1 MKLNQTLNPISFAE
15 RKKIN
20 ENWEEIVRNIHLL
33 DGKISILAGGKDVEE
48 ILKRIDEAT
57 NGALTASEQAATATD
72 KAITAT
78 SNANS
83 ATSKANA
90 ATSKA
95 DTATTNANNKIVE
108 VNQVLADADIK
119 IKAAIK
125 ATDDAIIAKQNADT
139 ATSKAN
145 ASASKA
151 DVATGKATTATAQAD
166 EATAKAIKATTDT
179 LDAIAKAVEATK
191 QATEATEAAITATGK
206 ANESADK
213 ANVQA
218 EYAKTEG
225 DKAKVLTTD
234 LQKAHEDLMP
244 LKNDVVKATADANAA
259 TSNATSAYEKIKGW
273 GAATP
278 YTQGTT
284 YNKNNVVTYNGS
296 TYQAKHDSITQAPP
310 TTSAS
315 NDDWIL
321 LAQRGV
327 DGKGAVASVDGVL
340 PDGDGNVTLNHAN
353 KTDVTKALNDAKEYT
368 DEKIGSVD
376 FTETE
381 NSIADNTNKINAHEA
396 KKDNPHSVTKSQVGL
411 GNVDNVKQATKVE
424 FDAHEIA
431 TVSTSEVHG
440 MRVNEDDEFQFFK
453 NGEWHTIKGSGELA
467 VAPVSNLKAQA
478 NDEAT
483 KVDVTWQNPDNEE
496 YKETEVYKSTN
507 LLNVKKLEE
516 IKVQAES
523 IYKGTEQKTETEIK
537 HGQTLYFYA
546 VAYHVVVGNATPSE
560 VVMVSVT
567 GDDTKP
573 PGNATDITAI
583 AESNKVTLTWTNPK
597 DADFNKVKIVRK
609 LNGLPSTENDGDI
622 VYEGSANLY
631 VDASVE
637 NDVTYHYRWFVY
649 DNVGNVNQN
658 ESMAAEAT
666 PKEKPK
672 VQFYGVRI
680 DKSNSNPETA
690 VTRIGDA
697 VGLTAEDFWGVY
709 PYNAI
714 RAVLVKNGVVQAELN
729 KDLSHNYVASDGDI
743 FTEFPKF
750 WWKFENSP
758 THLEI
763 KIATAEVEG
772 FVSPAFAEKEK
783 IYIGR
788 YLGYELDGK
797 LRSVKGYEPT
807 GSKTIGDFRAI
818 AQANGAGYSQLPYL
832 ATLAVQ
838 VLYLVQYANLDSQAA
853 LGRGWVDS
861 PEGYAKTGG
870 TDGKGMNYGETTG
883 KLQMSIYGIED
894 FWGNKRQWLDGIVTD
909 ANNDILVSNGNFNDN
924 GDGYKKHANAGAVK
938 DDGGYIKDVMGGDI
952 TGFLNA
958 DKSGSSTTYYC
969 DSGYIRPT
977 RVAVFGGDRSY
988 ASYAGAF
995 SLSLLGAASG
1005 SYATVGAR
1013 LYFS

>member
-57 NGALTASEQAATATD
+57 NGALTAAEQATAATN

-78 SNANS
+78 NDANS
-83 ATSKANA
+83 ATSKANTA
-90 ATSKA
+90 ASKA
-95 DTATTNANNKIVE
+95 DTATTSANNKIVE
-108 VNQVLADADIK
+108 VNQALADADVK

-125 ATDDAIIAKQNADT
+125 ATDDAIIAKQNADA

-145 ASASKA
+145 TSASKA
-151 DVATGKATTATAQAD
+151 DVATGKATTATKQAD
-166 EATAKAIKATTDT
+166 EATAKAIEATTDT

-191 QATEATEAAITATGK
+191 QATEATEAALTATGK

-213 ANVQA
+213 ANAQA
-218 EYAKTEG
+218 EYAKAEG
-225 DKAKVLTTD
+225 DKANALTTD

-273 GAATP
+273 GAATL

-284 YNKNNVVTYNGS
+284 YNKNNVVTFNGS
-296 TYQAKHDSITQAPP
+296 TYQAKNDGITQAPP

-353 KTDVTKALNDAKEYT
+353 KTDVAKALNDAKKYT
-368 DEKIGSVD
+368 DEKIDSVD
-376 FTETE
+376 FTEIE
-381 NSIADNTNKINAHEA
+381 NSIADNTNKIN
-396 KKDNPHSVTKSQVGL
+396 V
-411 GNVDNVKQATKVE
+411 
-424 FDAHEIA
+424 HEIA
-431 TVSTSEVHG
+431 TVSMSEVHG
-440 MRVNEDDEFQFFK
+440 MRVNKDDEFQFFK
-453 NGEWHTIKGSGELA
+453 NGEWHTIKGGGELA

-507 LLNVKKLEE
+507 LLNIKKLEE
-516 IKVQAES
+516 IKAQAELV
-523 IYKGTEQKTETEIK
+523 YKGAEPKTETEIK

-546 VAYHVVVGNATPSE
+546 VAYHVVVGNVTPSE

-567 GDDTKP
+567 GEDTKP
-573 PGNATDITAI
+573 PGVITEFTASPGDGTV
-583 AESNKVTLTWTNPK
+583 ALAWVNPV
-597 DADFNKVKIVRK
+597 DDDFEKVKIMHKIDSPPTDVNDGESAYEGK
-609 LNGLPSTENDGDI
+609 GTNKELKDLENDKEH
-622 VYEGSANLY
+622 YFRAFTF
-631 VDASVE
+631 
-637 NDVTYHYRWFVY
+637 DV
-649 DNVGNVNQN
+649 NGNVNSDD
-658 ESMAAEAT
+658 SMQVTAT

-690 VTRIGDA
+690 ITRTGDA
-697 VGLTAEDFWGVY
+697 AGLTVEDFWNVY

-729 KDLSHNYVASDGDI
+729 KNLSHNYVASDGDI
-743 FTEFPKF
+743 FTEFSKF
-750 WWKFENSP
+750 WWKFENSS

-772 FVSPAFAEKEK
+772 FVSPAFESKEK

-797 LRSVKGYEPT
+797 LRSVKGYEPAD
-807 GSKTIGDFRAI
+807 SKTIGDFRVV
-818 AQANGAGYSQLPYL
+818 AQANGTGYSQLPYL
-832 ATLAVQ
+832 AILAVQ
-838 VLYLVQYANLDSQAA
+838 VLYLVQYANLDSQTA
-853 LGRGWVDS
+853 LGRGYVDGNTS
-861 PEGYAKTGG
+861 YAKTGG

-883 KLQMSIYGIED
+883 KLQMSLYGIED
-894 FWGNKRQWLDGIVTD
+894 FWGNKLQWLDGIVTD

-924 GDGYKKHANAGAVK
+924 GDGYTKHANTGAVK
-938 DDGGYIKDVMGGDI
+938 DDGGYIKDVLGGDI

-969 DSGYIRPT
+969 DSGHIRPT
-977 RVAVFGGDRSY
+977 KVANFGGYRSD

-995 SLSLLGAASG
+995 RLRLNYAASH
-1005 SYATVGAR
+1005 SVAAIGAR

>member
-33 DGKISILAGGKDVEE
+33 DGKISILSGGKDIEV

-57 NGALTASEQAATATD
+57 NGALIAAEQAVTATD
-72 KAITAT
+72 KAIVAT
-78 SNANS
+78 SDANG
-83 ATSKANA
+83 ATSKASAAANKADA
-90 ATSKA
+90 ATES
-95 DTATTNANNKIVE
+95 ANNKIME

-125 ATDDAIIAKQNADT
+125 ATDGAIIAKQNADV

-145 ASASKA
+145 VSADKADEATSKA
-151 DVATGKATTATAQAD
+151 ITATAQAD
-166 EATAKAIKATTDT
+166 EATAKAIDATQKAIEATDNATKAFNDIMLVINNFKATGDYS
-179 LDAIAKAVEATK
+179 ATK
-191 QATEATEAAITATGK
+191 QYDKYNVVLFNGSSFIALQDTIGNEPPTG
-206 ANESADK
+206 
-213 ANVQA
+213 
-218 EYAKTEG
+218 
-225 DKAKVLTTD
+225 TT
-234 LQKAHEDLMP
+234 
-244 LKNDVVKATADANAA
+244 TANAH
-259 TSNATSAYEKIKGW
+259 W
-273 GAATP
+273 
-278 YTQGTT
+278 QM
-284 YNKNNVVTYNGS
+284 
-296 TYQAKHDSITQAPP
+296 
-310 TTSAS
+310 
-315 NDDWIL
+315 
-321 LAQRGV
+321 LARRGV
-327 DGKGAVASVDGVL
+327 DGKGAVASVDGTL
-340 PDGDGNVTLNHAN
+340 PDGDGNVRLNHAN
-353 KTDVTKALNDAKEYT
+353 KTDVATALNSAKSYT
-368 DEKIGSVD
+368 DSKVD
-376 FTETE
+376 SIDFSEIEGDILTNQNAIADAAE
-381 NSIADNTNKINAHEA
+381 SIAT
-396 KKDNPHSVTKSQVGL
+396 HSKLVV
-411 GNVDNVKQATKVE
+411 A
-424 FDAHEIA
+424 DA
-431 TVSTSEVHG
+431 EVHG
-440 MRVNEDDEFQFFK
+440 MRVNADDEFQFFK
-453 NGEWHTIKGSGELA
+453 NGEWHTIKGGGELA

-483 KVDVTWQNPDNEE
+483 KVVVTWKNPDNEE

-516 IKVQAES
+516 IKVQAEL
-523 IYKGTEQKTETEIK
+523 IYKGVEQKTETEIK

-546 VAYHVVVGNATPSE
+546 VAYHVVVGNVTPSE

-567 GDDTKP
+567 GDDIKP
-573 PGNATDITAI
+573 PGNVTGIAAI
-583 AESNKVTLTWTNPK
+583 AESNEVTLTWTNPK
-597 DADFNKVKIVRK
+597 DVDFNKVKIVRK
-609 LNGLPSTENDGDI
+609 INSPPSAESDGDI

-637 NDVTYHYRWFVY
+637 NDATYHYRWFVY

-658 ESMAAEAT
+658 ESMATKAT

-680 DKSNSNPETA
+680 DKGNSNPETA
-690 VTRIGDA
+690 ITRTDDA
-697 VGLTAEDFWGVY
+697 AGLIVEDFWNVY

-714 RAVLVKNGVVQAELN
+714 RAVLVKNGIVQAELN

-838 VLYLVQYANLDSQAA
+838 VLYLVQYANLDSQTA

-861 PEGYAKTGG
+861 PTGYAQTGG

-883 KLQMSIYGIED
+883 KLQMSLYGIED
-894 FWGNKRQWLDGIVTD
+894 FWGNKIQWLDGIVTD

-924 GDGYKKHANAGAVK
+924 GDGYTKHINTGAVK
-938 DDGGYIKDVMGGDI
+938 DGGGYIKDVLGGDI

-958 DKSGSSTTYYC
+958 DKSGSSTTHYC

-977 RVAVFGGDRSY
+977 RVASFGGGRSS

-995 SLSLLGAASG
+995 LLLLGDAASY
-1005 SYATVGAR
+1005 SSAATGAR

>member
-57 NGALTASEQAATATD
+57 NGALTAAEQATTATD

-78 SNANS
+78 NNANS
-83 ATSKANA
+83 ATSKANTA
-90 ATSKA
+90 ASKA
-95 DTATTNANNKIVE
+95 DTATTNANNKMVE

-151 DVATGKATTATAQAD
+151 DVATGKATTATKQAD
-166 EATAKAIKATTDT
+166 EATAKAIEATTDT

-213 ANVQA
+213 ADAQA
-218 EYAKTEG
+218 EYAKVEG
-225 DKAKVLTTD
+225 DKTKALTTD

-259 TSNATSAYEKIKGW
+259 TNNATSAYEKMKGW

-278 YTQGTT
+278 YAQGTT
-284 YNKNNVVTYNGS
+284 YNKNNVVTFNGS
-296 TYQAKHDSITQAPP
+296 TYQARNDGVTQAPP

-327 DGKGAVASVDGVL
+327 DGKGAVASVDGIL

-353 KTDVTKALNDAKEYT
+353 KADVAKALNDAKKYT
-368 DEKIGSVD
+368 DEKIDSVD
-376 FTETE
+376 FTEIE
-381 NSIADNTNKINAHEA
+381 NNIADNTSKIN
-396 KKDNPHSVTKSQVGL
+396 
-411 GNVDNVKQATKVE
+411 
-424 FDAHEIA
+424 AHEIA

-453 NGEWHTIKGSGELA
+453 DGEWHTIKGGGELA

-516 IKVQAES
+516 IKVQAEL

-573 PGNATDITAI
+573 PGNVTDIAAI
-583 AESNKVTLTWTNPK
+583 AESNEVTLTWTNPK

-609 LNGLPSTENDGDI
+609 LNGPPSAESDGDI

-658 ESMAAEAT
+658 ESMAAKAT

-680 DKSNSNPETA
+680 DKSNSNPKTA
-690 VTRIGDA
+690 VTRVDDA
-697 VGLTAEDFWGVY
+697 VGLTVEDFWNIY

-729 KDLSHNYVASDGDI
+729 KNLSHNYVASDGDI

-772 FVSPAFAEKEK
+772 FVSPAFEEKEK

-807 GSKTIGDFRAI
+807 GSKTIGAFRTL
-818 AQANGAGYSQLPYL
+818 AQANGTGYSQLPYL

-838 VLYLVQYANLDSQAA
+838 VLYLVQYANLDSQTA
-853 LGRGWVDS
+853 LGRGWVDT
-861 PEGYAKTGG
+861 PTGYANTGG
-870 TDGKGMNYGETTG
+870 ADGKGMNYGEATG
-883 KLQMSIYGIED
+883 KLQMSLYGIED
-894 FWGNKRQWLDGIVTD
+894 FWGNKLQWLDGIVTD

-924 GDGYKKHANAGAVK
+924 GDGYTKHANTGAVK
-938 DDGGYIKDVMGGDI
+938 DGGGYIKDVLGGDI

-969 DSGYIRPT
+969 DYGYIGPT
-977 RVAVFGGDRSY
+977 KVASFGGYRSS
-988 ASYAGAF
+988 ASDAGAF
-995 SLSLLGAASG
+995 RLVLNHAAS
-1005 SYATVGAR
+1005 SSNASIGAR